1 MKGGLFVYDYI
12 KGSFKGIFKDYV
24 SIDNQGIGYQIFTS
38 GNSMAMMPAR
48 DEETILYLTQI
59 VRQDFIGLYG
69 FTTREE
75 LELFKILI
83 TINGVGAKAAL
94 SLLSASTPNH
104 LKYAIVNKDEALL
117 MKAPGIGKKIAQR
130 LILELK
136 EKLHVE
142 NQEALA
148 EENQVLTGFEHNEEE
163 ALIALVTLGY
173 TEREAKTV
181 LKTVEPNQSTEGIIK
196 DALKALIN

>member
-1 MKGGLFVYDYI
+1 MYDYI

-48 DEETILYLTQI
+48 EEETTLYLTQI

-69 FTTREE
+69 FTSREE

-94 SLLSASTPNH
+94 SLLSASTPSH
-104 LKYAIVNKDEALL
+104 LKYAIVNGDEVLL

-136 EKLHVE
+136 DKLHVE
-142 NQEALA
+142 NKSSMDQ
-148 EENQVLTGFEHNEEE
+148 ENQVSSEFDQNGEE

-173 TEREAKTV
+173 TEREAKTI

>member
-1 MKGGLFVYDYI
+1 M
-12 KGSFKGIFKDYV
+12 GIYKDYV
-24 SIDNQGIGYQIFTS
+24 SIDNQGIGYQVFTS

-48 DEETILYLTQI
+48 EEETTLYLTQI

-75 LELFKILI
+75 LDLFKILI
-83 TINGVGAKAAL
+83 TITGVGAKAAL

-104 LKYAIVNKDEALL
+104 LKYAIVNGDEALL
-117 MKAPGIGKKIAQR
+117 IKAPGIGKKIAQR

-136 EKLHVE
+136 DKLQVDHRASLDDE
-142 NQEALA
+142 NRVA
-148 EENQVLTGFEHNEEE
+148 TGFERNGEE

-173 TEREAKTV
+173 SEREAKTV
-181 LKTVEPNQSTEGIIK
+181 LKTIKPDQSTEGIIK

>member
-1 MKGGLFVYDYI
+1 MYDYI

-48 DEETILYLTQI
+48 EEETTLYLTQI

-75 LELFKILI
+75 LELFRILI

-94 SLLSASTPNH
+94 SLLSASTPTH
-104 LKYAIVNKDEALL
+104 LKLAIVNGDESLL

-136 EKLHVE
+136 DKLHVE
-142 NQEALA
+142 GKGSVG
-148 EENQVLTGFEHNEEE
+148 EENQVTSEFDQNGAE

-173 TEREAKTV
+173 TEREAKTI